1 LALSANSH
9 TLKGE
14 EELKTMHQLLLRS
27 VFPLLVLIAL
37 QTRPMLTIAQ
47 DIPQQ
52 INRETVRS
60 IVEGTYNSGNLDM
73 LDAFYTPDYVRHPG
87 ELKREEV
94 KKTIAALRDAIPD
107 LKVTINLMVAEGNWV
122 AARLKLQ
129 GTLTKPLLL
138 PNSAPIP
145 PNNKPIELAANS
157 LFRLTD
163 QIQIAEEW
171 NGFDNL
177 NFLSQ
182 IGALPPVNPP
192 PPTPD
197 TMEMLQS
204 NTIQQQK
211 EAVTAYLDA
220 VSNNDLTTLQGRLS
234 DDFTGHNP
242 FGLQDR
248 LALVKD
254 LFSLH
259 SALPDL
265 QTVPVQVISEGD
277 WVAALYTMSGTFTR
291 NFTTPDGSTAPPTG
305 KSINLPVI
313 TFYKIAPTGGISQ
326 SWELYDSWDFLV
338 QLGLVKTG

>member
-1 LALSANSH
+1 
-9 TLKGE
+9 
-14 EELKTMHQLLLRS
+14 MRQLRFRS
-27 VFPLLVLIAL
+27 VFLILILTAL
-37 QTRPMLTIAQ
+37 QLRVLPTAAQ
-47 DIPQQ
+47 DVPQQ

-87 ELKREEV
+87 ELKREDV

-122 AARLKLQ
+122 AVRLKLQ

-138 PNSAPIP
+138 PNSAPVP
-145 PNNKPIELAANS
+145 PNNKPIELATNS
-157 LFRLTD
+157 LFRLND

-182 IGALPPVNPP
+182 IGALPPANPP
-192 PPTPD
+192 PAAPD

-204 NTIQQQK
+204 NIVQQQK

-220 VSNNDLTTLQGRLS
+220 ISNNDLSTLQGKLS

-265 QTVPVQVISEGD
+265 QTVPVQVISEGN

-305 KSINLPVI
+305 KSLKLPVI
-313 TFYKIAPTGGISQ
+313 TFYQVNPAGAISQ
-326 SWELYDSWDFLV
+326 SWELYDTWDFLI

>member
-1 LALSANSH
+1 
-9 TLKGE
+9 
-14 EELKTMHQLLLRS
+14 MRQLLFRS
-27 VFPLLVLIAL
+27 VFLMLTVIAL
-37 QTRPMLTIAQ
+37 QTDVMPAAAQ

-60 IVEGTYNSGNLDM
+60 ILEGTYNSGNLDM

-87 ELKREEV
+87 ALKREDV

-122 AARLKLQ
+122 AVRLKLQ
-129 GTLTKPLLL
+129 GTLSKQLLL

-145 PNNKPIELAANS
+145 PNNKPIELATNS

-192 PPTPD
+192 PSSPD
-197 TMEMLQS
+197 TMEILAS
-204 NTIQQQK
+204 NAVQQQK

-220 VSNNDLTTLQGRLS
+220 VSNNDLTALQGKLS

-265 QTVPVQVISEGD
+265 QTVPIQVISEGD
-277 WVAALYTMSGTFTR
+277 WVAALYTMSGTFTH
-291 NFTTPDGSTAPPTG
+291 NFTTADGSTAPPTG
-305 KSINLPVI
+305 KSLNLPVI
-313 TFYKIAPTGGISQ
+313 TFYKITPAGAISQ
-326 SWELYDSWDFLV
+326 SWELYDSWDFLI